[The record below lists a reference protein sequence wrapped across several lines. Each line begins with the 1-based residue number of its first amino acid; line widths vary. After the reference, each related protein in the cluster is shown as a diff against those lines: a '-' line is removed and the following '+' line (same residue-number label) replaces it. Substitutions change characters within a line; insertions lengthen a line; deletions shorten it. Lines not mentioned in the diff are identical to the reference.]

1 MKMARLM
8 IRMQRKQRKNERR
21 RRRTKVKRF
30 SLISHKE
37 IFDLAQTA
45 TTDGQTE
52 VDAIPNGTEAIATLT
67 LQADGR
73 FSSKKTNFIPIL
85 FEFR

>member
-1 MKMARLM
+1 M
-8 IRMQRKQRKNERR
+8 
-21 RRRTKVKRF
+21 KRF

-37 IFDLAQTA
+37 ISDLAQTA

-85 FEFR
+85 FGFR